1 MGYFQTL
8 WMFIWVNFIKN
19 SFIYKLLRGIYD
31 GISHFWQTSFI
42 TGLFRKR
49 YCFRDLQEYS
59 FFARLFNS
67 VQNILIAINKKCGKF
82 LISQKE
88 NSIVVRMCNYVL
100 HNTLALNLRF
110 LGTMLCTFG
119 AFGIFISALMSG
131 KNIIAYAIII
141 LLGAVLTLFDVNF
154 TEFFSESVFVKFIEK
169 SLGTKFR
176 FDFYYTGK
184 CRNKRRLIC
193 AAVFGAVF
201 GTLGAFTSPILGIAA
216 FCGVVF
222 VFLTMYRV
230 EFGIFAAAFLA
241 PLVPTMAVAALCLLC
256 FLSFVVKILT
266 SKKAE
271 LRFDGVGFLIV
282 SMILI
287 YLVSALNSFSVLKS
301 VQIFAIYAVFMA
313 FYFVIINTVKSRTQ
327 LMNILKTFVISG
339 FLVCIYGI
347 MQYVFG
353 WDTKQAWMDEQMFDD
368 IKMRIYSTLE
378 NPNVL
383 GEYILL
389 VLPICTAFVFVSKNK
404 WTKTVYTVIAAVMF
418 LALILTFSRGCW
430 IGMFAAAAIFIT
442 FVCGKAWGLALIAL
456 PILPSI
462 IPESIINRFMSIGNM
477 GDSSTSYRV
486 YIWMGTLAMIKD
498 YWTTGI
504 GMGTEAFTEVY
515 PFYSYNAIV
524 APHSHNMFLQVLVE
538 SGALG
543 IGVFLLI
550 IFMFL
555 KNMIN
560 GYQIHKKGNE
570 ISTLIVAICAAL
582 VGFLVQGMFDNCFY
596 NYRVFMIFWLFLA
609 FGMCCVYTAQDE
621 VKDKGAESND

>member
-8 WMFIWVNFIKN
+8 WMFIWANFIKN
-19 SFIYKLLRGIYD
+19 SFIYKLLKNLYD
-31 GISHFWQTSFI
+31 GISRFWQTSFI
-42 TGLFRKR
+42 TNLFRKR
-49 YCFRDLQEYS
+49 YFFGDLREYS
-59 FFARLFNS
+59 FFARLFNA
-67 VQNILIAINKKCGKF
+67 VQSILELINKKCAKF
-82 LISQKE
+82 LIAQKE
-88 NSIVVRMCNYVL
+88 NSIAVRICNYVL

-110 LGTMLCTFG
+110 IGTMLCGFG
-119 AFGIFISALMSG
+119 AFGTLISA
-131 KNIIAYAIII
+131 IIGGESIVVFAAILIV
-141 LLGAVLTLFDVNF
+141 GAILTLFDVNF
-154 TEFFSESVFVKFIEK
+154 TEFFSNSLFVKFIEK
-169 SLGTKFR
+169 SLDTEFK

-193 AAVFGAVF
+193 AVVFGAAF
-201 GTLGAFTSPILGIAA
+201 GAFGAFTSPLLGIAA
-216 FCGVVF
+216 FCGTVF
-222 VFLTMYRV
+222 FFLIMYRV
-230 EFGIFAAAFLA
+230 EFGIFAAAFFA
-241 PLVPTMAVAALCLLC
+241 PIIPTMAVAALCILC
-256 FLSFVVKILT
+256 FFSFAVKILT
-266 SKKAE
+266 TKKTE
-271 LRFDGVGFLIV
+271 LKFDGMGFLIV

-287 YLVSALNSFSVLKS
+287 YLISAFNSFAVSKS

-313 FYFVIINTVKSRTQ
+313 FYFVVVNTIKSRTQ
-327 LMNILKTFVISG
+327 LMNLLKAFAISG
-339 FLVCIYGI
+339 FLVCVYGI

-389 VLPICTAFVFVSKNK
+389 VLPITAAFVFVSKNK
-404 WTKTVYTVIAAVMF
+404 WTKTVYALISAVML

-430 IGMFAAAAIFIT
+430 IGLFVAAAIFIT

-456 PILPSI
+456 PILPAV

-524 APHSHNMFLQVLVE
+524 APHSHNMFLQILVE
-538 SGALG
+538 SGVLG
-543 IGVFLLI
+543 ISVFLLT
-550 IFMFL
+550 IFMFV

-560 GYQIHKKGNE
+560 GYQINKKGNE
-570 ISTLIVAICAAL
+570 ISTVIVAICAAL
-582 VGFLVQGMFDNCFY
+582 FGFLVQGLFDNCFY

-609 FGMCCVYTAQDE
+609 FGMCGVYVVQGE
-621 VKDKGAESND
+621 VKDKGVENND